1 MTKTLRHADAA
12 AAEANV
18 CKTRTPANENI
29 WLNAQDSSI
38 VRATKSD
45 KRPNRERDRE
55 REGGREREIES
66 RENYTNTAEN
76 TVVFRRVNKLTT

>member
-45 KRPNRERDRE
+45 KRPNRERERE
-55 REGGREREIES
+55 TEREKEGGRGR
-66 RENYTNTAEN
+66 
-76 TVVFRRVNKLTT
+76 